1 MQKRWDTK
9 GHFLTIFDEQNGFY
23 FRSDIMEDGRVTGN
37 DPFMAEFPELLD
49 VGIMG
54 HCTHGKSG
62 LCLAAGVQ
70 CYQNGPIFE
79 EENMS
84 VADFEWI
91 ARQCAHRTF
100 QFALGGRGDPDQH
113 EYFEEMLRISRENH
127 IVPNFTSSGYGFD
140 SRIVSLS
147 KKYCGAVAIS
157 WYRNEYTLRAIRM
170 LLEQGVRT
178 NIHYVLNRSTLK
190 EAIALLEQDGFPGG
204 INAVIFLLHK
214 PAGLG
219 QSDQV
224 LTCSESE
231 LQYFFQL
238 IDQGSFH
245 HKIGFDSCSVP
256 GLLNYTETIER
267 MSLDTCEGA
276 RWSAYIS
283 SGMTMTPCSFDSQ
296 GKGWGVD
303 LRKYSIEEAWNSEA
317 FERFR
322 KQFRRSCPQ
331 CDKRILCMGGC
342 PIYSSVVLCEKY
354 QTGFTAMDTIPCG

>member
-23 FRSDIMEDGRVTGN
+23 FRSDVMEDGRAT
-37 DPFMAEFPELLD
+37 
-49 VGIMG
+49 
-54 HCTHGKSG
+54 
-62 LCLAAGVQ
+62 GVQ

-140 SRIVSLS
+140 SRIVSLC

-170 LLEQGVRT
+170 LLEQ
-178 NIHYVLNRSTLK
+178 N
-190 EAIALLEQDGFPGG
+190 GFPGG

-256 GLLNYTETIER
+256 GLLNYTEAIER

>member
-1 MQKRWDTK
+1 MRKRWDTQ
-9 GHFLTIFDEQNGFY
+9 GHFLTIFNEQNGFY
-23 FRSDIMEDGRVTGN
+23 FRSDVIENGRATGK

-54 HCTHGKSG
+54 HCAHGKAG

-70 CYQNGPIFE
+70 CYQSGPTVE

-84 VADFEWI
+84 MTDFEWI
-91 ARQCAHRTF
+91 ARQCEGRTF

-113 EYFEEMLRISRENH
+113 EYFEEVLQICREKH

-140 SRIVSLS
+140 SRIALLC
-147 KKYCGAVAIS
+147 KKHCGAVAIS
-157 WYRNEYTLRAIRM
+157 WYRNEYTLRAIKM

-178 NIHYVLNRSTLK
+178 NIHYVLSRATLK
-190 EAIALLEQDGFPGG
+190 EAIALLEQGGFPDGV
-204 INAVIFLLHK
+204 NAVIFLLHK

-219 QSDQV
+219 QGDQV
-224 LTCSESE
+224 LTCNEPD

-238 IDQGSFH
+238 IDQGHFRY
-245 HKIGFDSCSVP
+245 KIGFDSCSVP
-256 GLLNYTETIER
+256 GLLNGTESVDR

-283 SGMTMTPCSFDSQ
+283 PRMMMTPCSFDWQ

-303 LRKYSIEEAWNSEA
+303 LRRCSIEEAWNSEN

-322 KQFRRSCPQ
+322 RQFRISCPQ
-331 CDKRILCMGGC
+331 CDKRDSCMGGC
-342 PIYSSVVLCEKY
+342 PIYPSVVLCEDY
-354 QTGFTAMDTIPCG
+354 RIQNSRCS